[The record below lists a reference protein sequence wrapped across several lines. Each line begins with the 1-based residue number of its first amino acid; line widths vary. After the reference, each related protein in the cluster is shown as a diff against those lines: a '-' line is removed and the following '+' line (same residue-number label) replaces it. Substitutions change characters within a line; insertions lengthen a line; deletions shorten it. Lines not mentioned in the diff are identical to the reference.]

1 MHPAVHLLLHH
12 RHEVVVVADLVEERV
27 TVSGQHLRT
36 EEVLYLRLVELQ
48 GAAAVL
54 LLSEVLQDGGFRLS
68 QHRYLFLWQ
77 VFRDAVEQDVAVR
90 HLQPSRLIP
99 VDAVHGLCLAGVY
112 VALPCG
118 EGMHGGRLEGDVDD
132 LVFFHQCRHPFAK
145 PVRFLGEVGSSRGR
159 SLAPFLSRREGVAV
173 GRGGDGLGLLLRVF
187 YEGLR
192 RMPCKHLL
200 LGFGELGERED
211 LRCHVLVVAMQHEG
225 ATLVK
230 TDLVA
235 PWQRDAVGLVFLH
248 ESGQRLGVVDG
259 QVSLE
264 GRESVR

>member
-1 MHPAVHLLLHH
+1 M
-12 RHEVVVVADLVEERV
+12 ADLVEERV

-132 LVFFHQCRHPFAK
+132 LVFCHQFRHPLAK
-145 PVRFLGEVGSSRGR
+145 HVRLLGEVGGDRGR
-159 SLAPFLSRREGVAV
+159 SFSPFFSVREGVV
-173 GRGGDGLGLLLRVF
+173 SRRGRDGLGLLLRVF
-187 YEGLR
+187 DEGLR